1 MDYFDE
7 NIEGVTDELTN
18 SNEDDDLEILKKL
31 SEENRVENFCSTYEV
46 LEKSFSVPFTKKR
59 GFPLF

>member
-31 SEENRVENFCSTYEV
+31 SVENFCSTYEV

-59 GFPLF
+59 GFPFF